1 MNQFD
6 WIFYTNYYN
15 DIKAACINTEEKA
28 IEHYTTHGSL
38 ENRKDHIDI
47 GKYLKFN
54 DPYGESLLSI
64 INNDSFFGVST
75 SFLIYLIKE
84 CKIPVNYKILEV
96 GCGIACLSLPII
108 KHIKSGQYCGVDV
121 DKNCIEWCQQ
131 KITPLCGAIFKHVSD
146 DNHNHNPIPFN
157 NTEFDLVYS
166 VNTFI
171 TLSPENVNIYL
182 DKMNRVLKK
191 GGQLIITLFM
201 WNHTLKPQHKNNKH
215 TKIRLVK
222 INNNTYLTNNYN
234 ERAIVHQD
242 THIYTCFENANFE
255 IKETIFGHWSGMSNA
270 EIYMDLIH
278 AVKIK

>member
-15 DIKAACINTEEKA
+15 DIKAAGINTKEKA

-38 ENRKDHIDI
+38 ENRKNHMDI
-47 GKYLKFN
+47 EKYLKFD
-54 DPYGESLLSI
+54 DPYGTSLLGI
-64 INNDSFFGVST
+64 INNDSFFGVSVG
-75 SFLIYLIKE
+75 FLIYLIKE
-84 CKIPVNYKILEV
+84 CKIPINSKILEI

-108 KHIKSGQYCGVDV
+108 KHVKLGQYCGIDI
-121 DKNCIEWCQQ
+121 DKKCVEWCQQ
-131 KITPLCGAIFKHVSD
+131 KITPLCGAVFKHGSED
-146 DNHNHNPIPFN
+146 NHNPIPFN
-157 NTEFDLVYS
+157 NMEFDLVYS

-171 TLSPENVNIYL
+171 ILPSEHVNRYL
-182 DKMNRVLKK
+182 DEINRVLKK

-201 WNHTLKPQHKNNKH
+201 WNHTVKTRHKNKH
-215 TKIRLVK
+215 TKIRLFK

-242 THIYTCFENANFE
+242 THIYTCLENANFE
-255 IKETIFGHWSGMSNA
+255 IKETIFGYWSGMSSA